1 MFVCL
6 SSGKNVL
13 NQKTELQKALE
24 KQKDRQQLKAQL
36 ADQQQ
41 ANGGHGLSG
50 ELGRVI
56 MQRAQRIESL
66 QSGGS
71 GSDGENGGDQHQLN
85 PEYLKIRAKL
95 RATDAK

>member
-1 MFVCL
+1 M
-6 SSGKNVL
+6 L

-24 KQKDRQQLKAQL
+24 KQKDRQAQKQEQPQRQ
-36 ADQQQ
+36 D
-41 ANGGHGLSG
+41 HGLSG

-66 QSGGS
+66 QNGGPS
-71 GSDGENGGDQHQLN
+71 SDGENDQHQLN
-85 PEYLKIRAKL
+85 PEYVKIRAKL